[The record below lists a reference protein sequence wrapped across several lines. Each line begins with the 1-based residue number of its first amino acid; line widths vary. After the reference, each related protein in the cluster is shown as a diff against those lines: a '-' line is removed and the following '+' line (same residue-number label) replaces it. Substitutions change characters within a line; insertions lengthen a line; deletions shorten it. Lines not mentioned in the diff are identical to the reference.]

1 MSRLIGLLATALAIS
16 SGLIMLIGLATGALS
31 SLTNLLLQITIIT
44 AGMAIIIGVVNLL
57 SVHLRRIVG
66 RERGLLYSLALVLSF
81 LLVIVLYAL
90 GADAERR
97 ILLRDVEGSIE
108 SALAALLVFAL
119 VYGAYRLMRRGV
131 TWAALLFTL
140 ALLIT
145 LLGALPFSQLDVLGE
160 IRAWM
165 VAVPASAG
173 ARGLLIGIALA
184 AIVAGMRALIGQE
197 RTYRE

>member
-16 SGLIMLIGLATGALS
+16 SGLIMLIGLVTGALS
-31 SLTNLLLQITIIT
+31 NLTNLLLQITIIT
-44 AGMAIIIGVVNLL
+44 AGMAIIIGVINLL

-81 LLVIVLYAL
+81 LLVIVLYVI

-97 ILLRDVEGSIE
+97 IVLRDVEGSIE

-145 LLGALPFSQLDVLGE
+145 LLGALPISQLGVLGE

>member
-145 LLGALPFSQLDVLGE
+145 LLGALPFSQLGILGE

>member
-1 MSRLIGLLATALAIS
+1 MSRLIGLVATALAIS
-16 SGLIMLIGLATGALS
+16 SGLIMLIGLVTGALS
-31 SLTNLLLQITIIT
+31 SLTNLLLQVTIIT
-44 AGMAIIIGVVNLL
+44 AGMAIIIGVINLL

-66 RERGLLYSLALVLSF
+66 RERGLLYSVALVLSF
-81 LLVIVLYAL
+81 LLVIVLYVI

-97 ILLRDVEGSIE
+97 IVLRDVEGSIE

-131 TWAALLFTL
+131 TWAALLFTA

-145 LLGALPFSQLDVLGE
+145 LLGALPISQLGVLGE

>member
-145 LLGALPFSQLDVLGE
+145 LLGALPFSQLGVFGRNSRMDGGGSGK
-160 IRAWM
+160 RR
-165 VAVPASAG
+165 G
-173 ARGLLIGIALA
+173 ARP
-184 AIVAGMRALIGQE
+184 VDRHCAGGDCRRYACADRAG
-197 RTYRE
+197 TDVP

>member
-1 MSRLIGLLATALAIS
+1 MSRIIGLLATALAIS

-44 AGMAIIIGVVNLL
+44 AGMAMIIGVINLL
-57 SVHLRRIVG
+57 SVHLRRIIG
-66 RERGLLYSLALVLSF
+66 RERGLLYSVALVLSF
-81 LLVIVLYAL
+81 LLVIALYVL

-145 LLGALPFSQLDVLGE
+145 LLGALPFSQLSVMSE

-184 AIVAGMRALIGQE
+184 AVVTGMRALIGQE
-197 RTYRE
+197 RAYRE

>member
-1 MSRLIGLLATALAIS
+1 MSRIIGLLATALAIS

-44 AGMAIIIGVVNLL
+44 AGMAMIIGVINLL
-57 SVHLRRIVG
+57 SVHLRRIIG
-66 RERGLLYSLALVLSF
+66 RERGLLYSVALVLSF
-81 LLVIVLYAL
+81 LLVIALYVL

-145 LLGALPFSQLDVLGE
+145 LLGALPFSQLSVMSE

-184 AIVAGMRALIGQE
+184 AVVAGMRALIGQE
-197 RTYRE
+197 RAYRE

>member
-145 LLGALPFSQLDVLGE
+145 LLGALPFSQLGVLGE